1 MSGVKH
7 GPQPALL
14 PLPPGAARPPP
25 RALHPRRN
33 PHQQVLPSPCRFLL
47 SDLDQYLRYLCRI
60 TDAQEWA
67 RRRKVVSPRVGSV
80 LDFQDRY
87 HTWRRGVVVKTL
99 LSNEQTL
106 LLEMRIVIKGQE
118 FLETVEA
125 SSRRLAPFT
134 FFTRGNY
141 LKEFA
146 PTLPENDQLERELN
160 QLQYKQTR
168 EDEEFFRTAPEE
180 EPVGAV
186 E

>member
-1 MSGVKH
+1 
-7 GPQPALL
+7 
-14 PLPPGAARPPP
+14 
-25 RALHPRRN
+25 
-33 PHQQVLPSPCRFLL
+33 
-47 SDLDQYLRYLCRI
+47 
-60 TDAQEWA
+60 
-67 RRRKVVSPRVGSV
+67 VGSV

>member
-1 MSGVKH
+1 
-7 GPQPALL
+7 
-14 PLPPGAARPPP
+14 
-25 RALHPRRN
+25 
-33 PHQQVLPSPCRFLL
+33 
-47 SDLDQYLRYLCRI
+47 
-60 TDAQEWA
+60 
-67 RRRKVVSPRVGSV
+67 VGSV

-99 LSNEQTL
+99 VSNDQTL

-125 SSRRLAPFT
+125 NSRRLAPFT

-146 PTLPENDQLERELN
+146 PILPENDQLERELN

-168 EDEEFFRTAPEE
+168 EEEEFFRTAPEE
-180 EPVGAV
+180 EEPMGAV
-186 E
+186 EQGDFPLQPTDEFLDLALWEQEELPLFG